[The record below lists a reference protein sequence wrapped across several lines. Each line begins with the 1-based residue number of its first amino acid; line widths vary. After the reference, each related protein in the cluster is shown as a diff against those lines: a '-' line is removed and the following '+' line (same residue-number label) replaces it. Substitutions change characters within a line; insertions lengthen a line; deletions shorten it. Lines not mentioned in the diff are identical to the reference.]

1 VITVG
6 HSTLTADAFIQLVQA
21 AAIEHVVDIR
31 TVPNS
36 KRSPHFARDS
46 MQVWLP
52 RADLSYRWEQRLGGF
67 RRPLPDSKNIAL
79 RHSSFRGYADY
90 MQTPLFWHA
99 FDELLGEAAASL
111 TAIMCSEGLWWRCH
125 RRLVAD
131 AAVLTRSVGVQHLFL
146 DGRLSPHRITQGA
159 RVHDGLVVYDASA

>member
-1 VITVG
+1 MG

-21 AAIEHVVDIR
+21 ADIKHVVDIR
-31 TVPNS
+31 TVPTS

-46 MQVWLP
+46 MQAWLP
-52 RADLSYRWEQRLGGF
+52 GADVSYRWEQRLGGF

-90 MQTPLFWHA
+90 MQTPPFWHA
-99 FDELLGEAAASL
+99 FDELLQEAGASL
-111 TAIMCSEGLWWRCH
+111 TAVMCSESLWWRCH

-131 AAVLTRSVGVQHLFL
+131 AAVLTRSISVQHLFQ

-159 RVHDGLVVYDASA
+159 RAQNGLVVYDVSA